1 MVPAP
6 AKHDSLGFN
15 VAAGK
20 MIPRQ
25 SESSQTVV
33 DDPAKVSPLA
43 PSWERPPESSAA
55 VREPNLPA
63 GREGP
68 VSAPS
73 MRAEAPTDGAAPV
86 AGSSA
91 RAAGDGEQPPLAV
104 DRGAPTGSP
113 VPDKFA
119 AAGPKTVPGERRG
132 RLFVPIA
139 VTSAAV
145 LMIATLGVIFALRLN
160 SRGSGGTT
168 PAPAATLDAGVA
180 TGPTAPPA
188 TAPPT
193 AMPSSGPVAPPPGS
207 DAGAPP
213 PTFAKGARTGDFGVA
228 GARDEGALLPVP
240 AHAPVWGEPDAPVT
254 LVVFGDLDC
263 KHTRRLFSVLDT
275 LKSDFGKDLRLAWVH
290 TPLDVHPNAL
300 HASQSMAALTREY
313 GSSAFWRILEEWAH
327 SPQAPNDVSIVR
339 WGADV
344 GIRVD
349 PAKLTGDKLAEKQVA
364 DDRALGIRFGVRS
377 TPTLYLNGELI
388 EGFHSRGELHRA
400 IQSELSATRSL
411 VAAGVDPS
419 AIYSTRVKKNLIDV
433 GEAIPE
439 RLCPALLDAPVLG
452 KADALVTI
460 VEFSD
465 FECTYCAKVQ
475 PTLKQLRARYGDDLR
490 LVWKHLPLGVHERAR
505 PAATLAIEAQ
515 KQLGDPAFWQVHDAL
530 FAQQANLS
538 DATLLKIA
546 TDAGLPPSVMTAIR
560 GDTRRP
566 RIEADIREADRVGA
580 KGTPTFYVN
589 GRLLEGAQPLSKF
602 DELVSAELKVARRLV
617 SGGTPRREIYD
628 AVCGRP

>member
-1 MVPAP
+1 
-6 AKHDSLGFN
+6 
-15 VAAGK
+15 
-20 MIPRQ
+20 
-25 SESSQTVV
+25 
-33 DDPAKVSPLA
+33 
-43 PSWERPPESSAA
+43 
-55 VREPNLPA
+55 
-63 GREGP
+63 
-68 VSAPS
+68 
-73 MRAEAPTDGAAPV
+73 
-86 AGSSA
+86 
-91 RAAGDGEQPPLAV
+91 
-104 DRGAPTGSP
+104 
-113 VPDKFA
+113 
-119 AAGPKTVPGERRG
+119 
-132 RLFVPIA
+132 
-139 VTSAAV
+139 
-145 LMIATLGVIFALRLN
+145 
-160 SRGSGGTT
+160 
-168 PAPAATLDAGVA
+168 
-180 TGPTAPPA
+180 
-188 TAPPT
+188 
-193 AMPSSGPVAPPPGS
+193 
-207 DAGAPP
+207 
-213 PTFAKGARTGDFGVA
+213 
-228 GARDEGALLPVP
+228 
-240 AHAPVWGEPDAPVT
+240 
-254 LVVFGDLDC
+254 
-263 KHTRRLFSVLDT
+263 
-275 LKSDFGKDLRLAWVH
+275 
-290 TPLDVHPNAL
+290 
-300 HASQSMAALTREY
+300 
-313 GSSAFWRILEEWAH
+313 
-327 SPQAPNDVSIVR
+327 
-339 WGADV
+339 
-344 GIRVD
+344 
-349 PAKLTGDKLAEKQVA
+349 
-364 DDRALGIRFGVRS
+364 
-377 TPTLYLNGELI
+377 
-388 EGFHSRGELHRA
+388 
-400 IQSELSATRSL
+400 
-411 VAAGVDPS
+411 
-419 AIYSTRVKKNLIDV
+419 IDV